1 MGGNAAFDE
10 VLTWKDKGLWDSM
23 LSVAVYD
30 KDTLSDDLMGDH
42 QINLNQLKLEEEA
55 ETEAEAYEM
64 TTKNGKAAGKV
75 VLSFSR
81 RAVPEGAFEGILH
94 VAVHRIEGFS
104 DTAGFMDKT
113 DPYVQLVLGKEKRKT
128 RLTIAFLFRCE
139 WLRLLCC

>member
-1 MGGNAAFDE
+1 
-10 VLTWKDKGLWDSM
+10 M

-55 ETEAEAYEM
+55 EKEAEAYEM

-81 RAVPEGAFEGILH
+81 QAPPEGSFGGQIH
-94 VAVHRIEGFS
+94 VTVHRIEGFS

-128 RLTIAFLFRCE
+128 RWAMLCDG
-139 WLRLLCC
+139 LRTGVNDFGF

>member
-1 MGGNAAFDE
+1 
-10 VLTWKDKGLWDSM
+10 M

-55 ETEAEAYEM
+55 ESGAEAYEM
-64 TTKNGKAAGKV
+64 TTKNGEAAGKV

-81 RAVPEGAFEGILH
+81 QAPPEGSFGGQIH
-94 VAVHRIEGFS
+94 VTVHRIEGFS